1 MSDLFTRWNL
11 RPFER
16 RLVVGTAVV
25 LFLVINVVWVW
36 PHFSDWSTMK
46 KRLGDAVWKQEIFQR
61 EIDKLPTYKREIATF
76 EKSGAPVPP
85 DDQAV
90 QLMRTV
96 VQQAGQFHVDINSAN
111 SRALSVTNLFFIE
124 QSQNITVVS
133 KDEDL
138 VKFLYSLGSDASFIR
153 VRDLTLRPDAPRYR
167 LVATIQL
174 VASYQKNQK
183 AAAPAVNTKTTNAP
197 ASTPQ
202 RK

>member
-1 MSDLFTRWNL
+1 MSDMFTRWNL

-36 PHFSDWSTMK
+36 PHFSDWSAMK
-46 KRLGDAVWKQEIFQR
+46 KRMGDAVWKQEIFQR

-76 EKSGAPVPP
+76 EKSGAPVPL
-85 DDQAV
+85 DDAAV

-96 VQQAGQFHVDINSAN
+96 YQQAGQFHVDLNSAN
-111 SRALSVTNLFFIE
+111 ARSRSVTNLFFIE
-124 QSQNITVVS
+124 QSLNTTGVA

-138 VKFLYSLGSDASFIR
+138 VKFLYGLGSDASFIR

-167 LVATIQL
+167 LVVTLQL
-174 VASYQKNQK
+174 VASYQKNPK
-183 AAAPAVNTKTTNAP
+183 TAAPAVNTKTTNAP